1 MKKLYDLTVK
11 TGSYTNKAGEDKG
24 RYVNIGSV
32 MENDKGKFILLN
44 RTFNPAGV
52 PNPENKESIIVSMFA
67 PRDNTKQ
74 DAPDA
79 SQLPEFTP
87 RADNPFGDDS
97 SEIPF

>member
-67 PRDNTKQ
+67 PRDNEKIGKPST
-74 DAPDA
+74 
-79 SQLPEFTP
+79 PEFTP
-87 RADNPFGDDS
+87 PDSNPFGGDS
-97 SEIPF
+97 DIPF

>member
-24 RYVNIGSV
+24 RYINIGSV

-52 PNPENKESIIVSMFA
+52 PNPENKESIIVSMFKPLEKDGNA
-67 PRDNTKQ
+67 KQ
-74 DAPDA
+74 E
-79 SQLPEFTP
+79 SSIPEFN
-87 RADNPFGDDS
+87 AKQDNPFGDD
-97 SEIPF
+97 IPF